1 VNNFDRVEPRTLKAD
16 VLKLLRQAIIDGQL
30 PPGAELNQ
38 TEIANELGISRGPVR
53 EALGQLEQE
62 GLIHNVPYKGV
73 VVTALTPEY
82 IEEVY
87 SIRCLLETLAVERA
101 IARLTGEDLAQLNE
115 IVEKMRAAVE
125 AQDEQQ
131 LVQLDLRFHEYIVQM
146 AEYKLLLKFWKLLEI
161 SVQRCLQTRHRIY
174 HSLNEVIGDHPLLVS
189 AIAERDAE
197 LASRL
202 LRQHIT
208 EAGEQLLE
216 HWSNEMPADDQ

>member
-1 VNNFDRVEPRTLKAD
+1 VNNFDRVEPRTLKED
-16 VLKLLRQAIIDGQL
+16 VLNLLRRAIIDGQL

-62 GLIHNVPYKGV
+62 GLINNVPYKGV

-87 SIRCLLETLAVERA
+87 SIRSLLETLAVERA
-101 IARLTGEDLAQLNE
+101 IARLTDEDLVRLNE
-115 IVEKMRAAVE
+115 IVNKMWTAVE

-131 LVQLDLRFHEYIVQM
+131 LVYLDLRFHESIVRM
-146 AEYKLLLKFWKLLEI
+146 AEHKLLLKLWRLLEI

-174 HSLNEVIGDHPLLVS
+174 QSLDEVIGDHPALVS

-202 LRQHIT
+202 LQQHIM
-208 EAGEQLLE
+208 EAGEQLLGQ
-216 HWSNEMPADDQ
+216 WSTETPADDQ